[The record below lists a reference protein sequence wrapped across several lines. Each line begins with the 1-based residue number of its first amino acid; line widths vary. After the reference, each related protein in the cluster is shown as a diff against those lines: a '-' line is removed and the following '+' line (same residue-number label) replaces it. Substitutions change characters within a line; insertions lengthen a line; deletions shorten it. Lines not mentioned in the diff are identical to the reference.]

1 MLCKGIAK
9 VAKEIKSWDKYIQ
22 SVLFAYQTKELRISK
37 QSSYK
42 LVYSKELTLVMDY
55 GLYGGLI
62 IKRLLKIMDKVSQL
76 KEMARRTICKS
87 QAELDRKF
95 EGKLQRNF

>member
-42 LVYSKELTLVMDY
+42 LVYGREPTLNIDY
-55 GLYGGLI
+55 RPHGGLI
-62 IKRLLKIMDKVSQL
+62 IERLLEIMDKVLQL
-76 KEMARRTICKS
+76 
-87 QAELDRKF
+87 
-95 EGKLQRNF
+95 